1 MFEKRQHSGRRFQS
15 FAEEGQSFV
24 AKWHTFDGTG
34 EHLQHR
40 VRIAIELVL
49 VRGWTDSTEY
59 QCYVMGLG
67 MGQDRLAMVCT
78 EHSLSRL
85 QLQCVDSHAKTVDPY
100 LGLFYL
106 DVLTA
111 PQPKKIAVA
120 AVFALV
126 VFLWQLIVAILAS
139 N

>member
-1 MFEKRQHSGRRFQS
+1 M
-15 FAEEGQSFV
+15 
-24 AKWHTFDGTG
+24 
-34 EHLQHR
+34 
-40 VRIAIELVL
+40 RIAIELVL
-49 VRGWTDSTEY
+49 VRGLTDSTEY

-67 MGQDRLAMVCT
+67 MGQDRLAMVCI
-78 EHSLSRL
+78 EHLLSRL
-85 QLQCVDSHAKTVDPY
+85 QLRCVDLNAKTVDPN

-111 PQPKKIAVA
+111 PEPKKIAVA

-139 N
+139 NKT